1 MEGVLPNGCTRWYAH
16 ARDRRRDDDD
26 HSRRAERD
34 LADRVQRLAE
44 ENERSIQGEIRR
56 AIRNHL
62 ADQEVRDELEAI
74 PVASA
79 QKIAALRPKRK
90 KESD

>member
-1 MEGVLPNGCTRWYAH
+1 MAAPDGMPTHGTGGVTTTITVHVPK
-16 ARDRRRDDDD
+16 
-26 HSRRAERD
+26 D

-79 QKIAALRPKRK
+79 QKIAALRPKHK